1 MEFNNVVPVGYQRYG
16 AGNGVIIDEV
26 LHALRDL
33 SDDRLVRV
41 GLSQKCRDDCKE
53 KQGGAHG
60 YQHIGRGAARIA
72 DNGGFPM
79 SPDSASTPL
88 MRQYHAVK
96 QQVPG
101 ALLMFRLGDF
111 YELFFEDAVTAA
123 RELEITLTARNKE
136 KGTAIPM
143 CGVPYHS
150 AEGYIARLIGRGYR
164 VAICDQMEEASAGKK
179 LVRREVTRIVTPGTA
194 TDAHLLRSHE
204 NNYLAAV
211 ARVGTRAGL
220 AYVDVSTG
228 EFRATEVE
236 MAELPGLLESIA
248 AREIL
253 VAAETALFPQAEHKR
268 WLVTELE
275 EWVFSADYSDR
286 ILREHFKLLS
296 LDGFGLAAKPGAVA
310 AAGAVLHYL
319 RDTQRAAL
327 DHLDPPRHFD
337 RAENMVLDAVTVRNL
352 ELVEP
357 IFSDGGATLIGIL
370 DQTATGMGG
379 RLLRQ
384 RLLRPSLDR
393 EEIEARLD
401 AVSDVVRETILRAE
415 LRKQLAPVLDIER
428 LVAKVTIGSAGP
440 RELLALGRSLD
451 QVPKLA
457 EAARHASAGF
467 SARLS
472 GMFARL
478 DPVPEASGAILAA
491 IADTP
496 PAILGEGQTI
506 RPGYDAELD
515 ELRDLSQ
522 NGKQYIAQ
530 IELRERQRTGV
541 GSLKVRFN
549 NVFGYYIEISKANL
563 HLTPSDY
570 ERKQTLV
577 NAERFT
583 TPELKEYERKVLVA
597 EEKILEIEKRIFGVV
612 RQTAADHA
620 HAIRAT
626 AAAVAELDVS
636 AALAQVAAENR
647 YSRPQFSSGEMRIA
661 AGRHPVIEK
670 IAGEE
675 AGRFIPNDL
684 YLNETTDRLAIITGP
699 NMGGKSTYLRQ
710 AALIGIMAQMGSW
723 VPADAAVLPIMDRIF
738 TRIGASD
745 NLARGR
751 STFMVEMTETA
762 VILNTA
768 TPRSFIILDEIGRG
782 TATYDGLSL
791 AWAVVEH
798 ISTTTKARTLFATH
812 YHELTELADQ
822 LEGVRN
828 LQVSVKEAGDRII
841 FLHRIEPGKADRS
854 YGIEVARLA
863 GLPGSVVERAREI
876 LRSHEPR
883 ERAPAAGPI
892 QIRLFE
898 PAADDVKEKI
908 RGLRIDEMRPVEA
921 LRFLEDLQRELL

>member
-1 MEFNNVVPVGYQRYG
+1 
-16 AGNGVIIDEV
+16 
-26 LHALRDL
+26 L
-33 SDDRLVRV
+33 SLA
-41 GLSQKCRDDCKE
+41 E
-53 KQGGAHG
+53 
-60 YQHIGRGAARIA
+60 
-72 DNGGFPM
+72 
-79 SPDSASTPL
+79 SASTPL
-88 MRQYHAVK
+88 MRQYHAIK

-111 YELFFEDAVTAA
+111 YELFLDDAVVAA

-136 KGTAIPM
+136 KGAAIPM

-164 VAICDQMEEASAGKK
+164 VAICDQVEEASQGKK

-211 ARVGTRAGL
+211 SRNGSKTGL

-228 EFRATEVE
+228 EFRTTELDPP
-236 MAELPGLLESIA
+236 ELPGLLESIG
-248 AREIL
+248 AREVL
-253 VAAETALFPQAEHKR
+253 VAAEAPGLLKLDLPQPEPKR
-268 WLVTELE
+268 WIVTELDD
-275 EWVFSADYSDR
+275 WVFSVDYSDR
-286 ILREHFKLLS
+286 ILREHFHLLS
-296 LDGFGLAAKPGAVA
+296 LDGCGLEGRPAAVA
-310 AAGAVLHYL
+310 AGGAVLHYL

-327 DHLDPPRHFD
+327 DHLDPPKYFD
-337 RAENMVLDAVTVRNL
+337 RADTMVLDAVTVRNL
-352 ELVEP
+352 ELIEP
-357 IFSDGGATLIGIL
+357 IFSDGGATLVAVL

-379 RLLRQ
+379 RLVRQ

-393 EEIEARLD
+393 GEIESRLD
-401 AVSDVVRETILRAE
+401 AVSDLAKETILRAE

-428 LVAKVTIGSAGP
+428 LLAKVMIGSAGP
-440 RELLALGRSLD
+440 RDLLALGKSLD
-451 QVPKLA
+451 QTPKLA
-457 EAARHASAGF
+457 Q
-467 SARLS
+467 SARLAS
-472 GMFARL
+472 KPISARL
-478 DPVPEASGAILAA
+478 IDMFTRLDSVPEASGPIIAA
-491 IADTP
+491 LSDTP
-496 PAILGEGQTI
+496 PINISDGASI
-506 RPGYDAELD
+506 RGGYDAELD

-522 NGKQYIAQ
+522 NGRQYIAQ
-530 IELRERQRTGV
+530 IEARERLRTGIA
-541 GSLKVRFN
+541 SLKIRFN
-549 NVFGYYIEISKANL
+549 NVFGYYIEISKANQ
-563 HLTPSDY
+563 HLAPANY

-583 TPELKEYERKVLVA
+583 TPELKEYERKVLA
-597 EEKILEIEKRIFGVV
+597 ADEKILEIEKRIFGEI
-612 RQTAADHA
+612 RQKTADQAQR
-620 HAIRAT
+620 IRAT
-626 AAAVAELDVS
+626 ASAIAELDVS
-636 AALAQVAAENR
+636 AALAQVGAENR
-647 YSRPQFSSGEMRIA
+647 YSRPSFSSGNEMRIA

-670 IAGEE
+670 LANEE

-684 YLNETTDRLAIITGP
+684 YLNDETDQIAIITGP

-710 AALIGIMAQMGSW
+710 AALIAIMAQMGSW
-723 VPADAAVLPIMDRIF
+723 VPADAALLPLIDRIF

-798 ISTTTKARTLFATH
+798 VSTTTRAKTLFATH
-812 YHELTELADQ
+812 YHELTELAEQ

-828 LQVSVKEAGDRII
+828 LRVAVKEAGDRII
-841 FLHRIEPGKADRS
+841 FLRKVEPGKADRS

-863 GLPGSVVERAREI
+863 GLPMSVIERAREV
-876 LRSHEPR
+876 LTLHEKTEHRAVEQLAPR
-883 ERAPAAGPI
+883 AETAAV

-898 PAADDVKEKI
+898 PGADEIKQKI
-908 RGLRIDEMRPVEA
+908 RGLKIDEMRPVEA
-921 LRFLEDLQRELL
+921 LRFLEDLQRAIE